1 MEKPTSNLEQIG
13 ARVRSNLAAKHAAR
27 EKALQLTRDVIFHC
41 ATAIRAV
48 HRGEYEKA
56 RGLLKSARALLEELN
71 NVLAEH
77 GDLFHSGFVYN
88 AQKEYAEA
96 TTTLAL
102 ICGQPVPDPDELGV
116 AYPAYLN
123 GLGEAVG
130 ELRRYLLDT
139 LRRGGEEDYERLFE
153 VMDDIYS
160 LLVTIDFP
168 DALTTGLRRTTDV
181 TRGVLEKTRGD
192 VTMFLKQKELGD
204 RLSQLLSEYGKA
216 AEQGGSR

>member
-13 ARVRSNLAAKHAAR
+13 ARVRSSLAAKHAAR
-27 EKALQLTRDVIFHC
+27 EKSLQLTRDVIFHC

-48 HRGEYEKA
+48 HRGEYENA
-56 RGLLKSARALLEELN
+56 RGLLKSARTCLEELN
-71 NVLAEH
+71 DVLADH
-77 GDLFHSGFVYN
+77 SDLFHSGFVHN

-96 TTTLAL
+96 ATTLAL

-116 AYPAYLN
+116 AYAAYLN

-130 ELRRYLLDT
+130 ELRRYLLDS
-139 LRRGGEEDYERLFE
+139 LRRGGGEDFEQLFE

-168 DALTTGLRRTTDV
+168 DALTPGLRRTTDV
-181 TRGVLEKTRGD
+181 IRGVLEKTRGD
-192 VTMFLKQKELGD
+192 VTLFLKQRDL
-204 RLSQLLSEYGKA
+204 
-216 AEQGGSR
+216 EQKLDKR

>member
-13 ARVRSNLAAKHAAR
+13 ARVRSSLAVKHAAR
-27 EKALQLTRDVIFHC
+27 EKSLQLTRDVIFHC

-48 HRGEYEKA
+48 HRGEYENA
-56 RGLLKSARALLEELN
+56 RGLLKSARACLEELHD
-71 NVLAEH
+71 VLAEH
-77 GDLFHSGFVYN
+77 GDLFHSGFVHN

-96 TTTLAL
+96 VTTLAL

-130 ELRRYLLDT
+130 ELRRHLLDT
-139 LRRGGEEDYERLFE
+139 LRRGGGEDFEQLFE

-168 DALTTGLRRTTDV
+168 DALTPGLRRTTDV
-181 TRGVLEKTRGD
+181 IRGVLEKTRGD
-192 VTMFLKQKELGD
+192 VTLFLKQRDLEKKLDE
-204 RLSQLLSEYGKA
+204 R
-216 AEQGGSR
+216 

>member
-13 ARVRSNLAAKHAAR
+13 ARVRSSLAAKHAAR
-27 EKALQLTRDVIFHC
+27 EKSLQLTRDVIFHC

-48 HRGEYEKA
+48 HRGEYENA
-56 RGLLKSARALLEELN
+56 RGLLKSARACLEELN
-71 NVLAEH
+71 DILADH
-77 GDLFHSGFVYN
+77 GDLFHSGFVHN

-96 TTTLAL
+96 EATLAL

-130 ELRRYLLDT
+130 ELRHHLLDS
-139 LRRGGEEDYERLFE
+139 LRRGGGEDFEQLFE

-168 DALTTGLRRTTDV
+168 DALTPGLRRTTDV
-181 TRGVLEKTRGD
+181 IRGVLEKTRGD
-192 VTMFLKQKELGD
+192 VTLFLKQRDLEKKLDE
-204 RLSQLLSEYGKA
+204 R
-216 AEQGGSR
+216 